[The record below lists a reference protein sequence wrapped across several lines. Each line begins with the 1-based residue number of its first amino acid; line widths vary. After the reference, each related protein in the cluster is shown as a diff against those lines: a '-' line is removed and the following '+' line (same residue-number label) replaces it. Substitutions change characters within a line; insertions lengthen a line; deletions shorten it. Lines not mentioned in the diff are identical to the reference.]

1 MCSELNAGSFD
12 LDDDGVMQQSV
23 ELRGGHYV
31 LQTHSIS
38 LVL

>member
-1 MCSELNAGSFD
+1 MCSELGAGPLD
-12 LDDDGVMQQSV
+12 MDDDGVMQQSV

-31 LQTHSIS
+31 LQTDSIS